1 MRLFKRKAV
10 NHHAAV
16 FRVPRAGLEALSV
29 VALDWLHQA
38 RPIPGERSE
47 AEPYFVAICNCDWM
61 GDSRDSSEEAFK
73 DAYSHTPNVDHE
85 VRDPIG
91 VPE

>member
-1 MRLFKRKAV
+1 MRLFKRKPV

-16 FRVPRAGLEALSV
+16 VRVPRASLEPLSV

-38 RPIPGERSE
+38 RPIPGDRIEA

-61 GDSRDSSEEAFK
+61 GDSRDSSEDEFE
-73 DAYSHTPNVDHE
+73 DAYAHTANVDRE
-85 VRDPIG
+85 VRDPVG
-91 VPE
+91 A